1 MKDSLW
7 RPSLPSDRIP
17 AKHNDQKTFAGLSKS
32 NESTKTQNL
41 FHSLPSSITK
51 IPHQQSCDVK
61 NDRRNRGTLSK
72 ANLPNHGDPKMRS
85 TVIGKERNL
94 KILDSYEMFHCKG
107 RIKTG
112 ILASHTAKNLV
123 YYSNYVPLSQS
134 TTKKRHAFPSAI
146 KAATPETSEIQ
157 KQSYRCYSETTS
169 SAATK
174 SVLRDRPHA
183 PTHRKRVRFL
193 TAEDGPELRNN
204 NLNPNLSENYTCE
217 MTITGNTKSISPPN
231 KPKTK
236 AEEKKGE
243 LDLPSV
249 FDAAKYIVSRRS
261 CPGTFVANWVRFSD
275 AETDG
280 LKQHNNSADPKLSGD
295 KLKDSCDMTLT
306 AGSQTSKVA
315 SRLHHKA
322 RSSHQKAKIENEPD
336 SRRDLSPVSN
346 ITNDVVSRR
355 SCPDSFVA
363 KLIANSK
370 KETLFD
376 PTESPTLLKKTRR
389 RPTRSKKSSK
399 GSTFQN
405 LKMGSIC
412 TRIFHKF

>member
-1 MKDSLW
+1 M
-7 RPSLPSDRIP
+7 IEEIEE
-17 AKHNDQKTFAGLSKS
+17 HFQKQIFL
-32 NESTKTQNL
+32 
-41 FHSLPSSITK
+41 IT
-51 IPHQQSCDVK
+51 
-61 NDRRNRGTLSK
+61 
-72 ANLPNHGDPKMRS
+72 
-85 TVIGKERNL
+85 
-94 KILDSYEMFHCKG
+94 
-107 RIKTG
+107 
-112 ILASHTAKNLV
+112 
-123 YYSNYVPLSQS
+123 
-134 TTKKRHAFPSAI
+134 
-146 KAATPETSEIQ
+146 ETSEVQ

-169 SAATK
+169 NAATK
-174 SVLRDRPHA
+174 SVIRDRPHA

-217 MTITGNTKSISPPN
+217 MTITGNTKSISPPH

-236 AEEKKGE
+236 AKEQKGE
-243 LDLPSV
+243 LD
-249 FDAAKYIVSRRS
+249 FDAAKYSVSRRS
-261 CPGTFVANWVRFSD
+261 CPGTFVANWLRFSN

-280 LKQHNNSADPKLSGD
+280 LKKHNNSADPKLSGN
-295 KLKDSCDMTLT
+295 KIKNLCDMTLT

-322 RSSHQKAKIENEPD
+322 RSSHQKAKIEYEPY

-370 KETLFD
+370 TETLFD
-376 PTESPTLLKKTRR
+376 PTESPTLLKMTRR
-389 RPTRSKKSSK
+389 RPTRSKNASK
-399 GSTFQN
+399 GSTIQN

>member
-1 MKDSLW
+1 M
-7 RPSLPSDRIP
+7 IEEIEE
-17 AKHNDQKTFAGLSKS
+17 HFQKQIFL
-32 NESTKTQNL
+32 
-41 FHSLPSSITK
+41 IT
-51 IPHQQSCDVK
+51 
-61 NDRRNRGTLSK
+61 
-72 ANLPNHGDPKMRS
+72 
-85 TVIGKERNL
+85 
-94 KILDSYEMFHCKG
+94 
-107 RIKTG
+107 
-112 ILASHTAKNLV
+112 
-123 YYSNYVPLSQS
+123 
-134 TTKKRHAFPSAI
+134 
-146 KAATPETSEIQ
+146 ETSEVQ

-169 SAATK
+169 NAATK
-174 SVLRDRPHA
+174 SVIRDRPHA

-204 NLNPNLSENYTCE
+204 NLDPNLSENYTCE
-217 MTITGNTKSISPPN
+217 MTITGNTKSISPPH

-236 AEEKKGE
+236 AKEQKGE
-243 LDLPSV
+243 LD
-249 FDAAKYIVSRRS
+249 FDAAKYSVSRRS
-261 CPGTFVANWVRFSD
+261 CPGTFVANWLRFSN

-280 LKQHNNSADPKLSGD
+280 LKKHNNSADPKLSGN
-295 KLKDSCDMTLT
+295 KIKNLCDMTLT

-322 RSSHQKAKIENEPD
+322 RSSHQKAKIEYEPY

-389 RPTRSKKSSK
+389 RPTRSKKASK

-412 TRIFHKF
+412 TRICHKF